1 MRACEHSRS
10 PLAYGQTKCVCMTL
24 VFLHSTAIRVYAQ
37 ARYALGLHQFTDL
50 LYNGFKLP
58 KQQQLWGILRFHL
71 FFEELPSGFCLQFH
85 VRDAWRW
92 NISLLAIIAIS

>member
-24 VFLHSTAIRVYAQ
+24 VFLASTAIRVYAQ

-50 LYNGFKLP
+50 LYNGSQITQATAIVERSP
-58 KQQQLWGILRFHL
+58 
-71 FFEELPSGFCLQFH
+71 LPS
-85 VRDAWRW
+85 VP
-92 NISLLAIIAIS
+92 